1 VKNLRGISKR
11 PKTLENVLTTEEV
24 DLLKQ
29 NAVSVREKLIVNG
42 LLYTG
47 MRINEFIHLNRD
59 WIDFKAHH
67 IRIPGSMP
75 CQCRYC
81 GVPEVNSKGKITRPA
96 GVWRP
101 KTVQGARLIPIA
113 PEVLPWLK
121 EYFGTFKSVMQMIP
135 SRGSAHYHLKM
146 TAQRAGITH
155 PVFPHALRG
164 TFASTLA
171 MKGFDPFEMKEIMGW
186 KGIEASSSYVRLF
199 GDHIQKV
206 FDKKWKGSE

>member
-1 VKNLRGISKR
+1 MT
-11 PKTLENVLTTEEV
+11 KTIENVLTTEEV
-24 DLLKQ
+24 SLLEQ

-47 MRINEFIHLNRD
+47 MRVGEFIHLNRD

-75 CQCRYC
+75 CQCKSC
-81 GVPEVNSKGKITRPA
+81 KIGHPT
-96 GVWRP
+96 GVWKP
-101 KTVQGARLIPIA
+101 KTTQGARVIPIA
-113 PEVLPWLK
+113 PEVLSELK
-121 EYFGTFKSVMQMIP
+121 EYFRTFKSVMEMIP

-146 TAQRAGITH
+146 AAKRAGITH

-164 TFASTLA
+164 TFASLLA
-171 MKGFDPFEMKEIMGW
+171 QKGFDPFEIKEIMGW
-186 KGIEASSSYVRLF
+186 KSVEMASSYVRLF